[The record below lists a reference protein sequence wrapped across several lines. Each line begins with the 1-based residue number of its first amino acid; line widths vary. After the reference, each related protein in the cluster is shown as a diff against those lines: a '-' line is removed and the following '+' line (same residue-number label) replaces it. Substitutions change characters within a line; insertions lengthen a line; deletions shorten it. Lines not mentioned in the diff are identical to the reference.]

1 MAHTR
6 LNLYTAARLLF
17 FPLPLVKALPSNS
30 PIEARDGSYTYLACY
45 TDAVAG
51 QRTLG
56 GPAIA
61 DDTMTV
67 QKCSSFCTKYSHFGV
82 EYGRECYCGNT
93 IQSQALAVDRNEC
106 SFACSGNPLEV
117 CGAGNRMDIYTN
129 LGFSSPKPATL
140 VDHVYLGC
148 FIDNGDRVLPN
159 KPFASDTMTAAF
171 CAQHC
176 QGYTY
181 FGTQWS
187 RECYCGNVAP
197 QSAAPESECS
207 FTCSGSDA
215 ELCGAG
221 MRLSVYG
228 PPVVSSLPGTTP
240 SQGST
245 PSPVSPAAAAT
256 VSGYV
261 YQGCYTD
268 NLPQRVLTGDL
279 VRDPTMSLE
288 KCASFC
294 STSHYTYFGVEFTGE
309 CYCGMALDTAS
320 AKQSEVAC
328 AMKCGGDGTEIC
340 GDANRI
346 SVYALPQTSTIP
358 VVKNLATVGGFYYSS
373 CWVDNVDGRRSL
385 SAKDYRADDMTAEK
399 CASFCQGYS
408 YFGLEY
414 SRECYCGNTVGG
426 FMASEKDCGHVC
438 VGDSSQWCGG
448 GDRLSLYSINPPI
461 ISSSSFSMT
470 STSSLDTASVATS
483 GSTSST
489 QNTSSSFSSLAVPT
503 TSTGL
508 ESFATTTSPTAFS
521 SSETT
526 GSLSTSTSSIFNSS
540 GTPSIPSSTASS
552 TSSISTSPTS
562 TFTTSFTSSVS
573 ISSSSSS
580 ISSSSTSSNGIVSSS
595 TTSSAAAAA
604 STCNPGYRNDLTATF
619 SKTFGSASDL
629 QTWAVTT
636 SSQTTY
642 SYVQGDANALAYNMS
657 FASVNA
663 VRSTK
668 FVQTFNV
675 VRGATYQVSLRCQL
689 GGTTSQPPTA
699 AVQLAAPSTTVQ
711 SVVTQSADSQQLQSW
726 QTVTAVFTPAL
737 DAMTVTIS
745 ATSPRSAVAW
755 VIFDRVEIK
764 MITPTTNV
772 ASIVNGEVLTFAD
785 VRSGAVTF
793 PSWLK
798 KPAEGN
804 IVYGAKP
811 VFGFA
816 SPGYNGAE
824 TSRSVWFNNQ
834 PPLTA
839 NSGGPVF
846 YFAGYGG
853 DGLKYQ
859 KYVMRTRVR
868 SVSSQ
873 GCYLSMTSYDGGRT
887 QVAGYFVMDGCEQQ
901 WQTIESGSFTPVY
914 DLLIQAQ
921 FRCPFSLG
929 LNATFWLDNIEMV
942 PVAG

>member
-17 FPLPLVKALPSNS
+17 FLLPLVKALPSNS

-51 QRTLG
+51 QRTLA

-197 QSAAPESECS
+197 QSAAPKSECS

-426 FMASEKDCGHVC
+426 SMASEKDCGHVC

-448 GDRLSLYSINPPI
+448 GDRLSLYSIDPLI

-526 GSLSTSTSSIFNSS
+526 GSSSTSTSFIFDSS

-580 ISSSSTSSNGIVSSS
+580 ISSSSTSSNGIVASS

-604 STCNPGYRNDLTATF
+604 STCNPSYRNDLTATF
-619 SKTFGSASDL
+619 SKTFGSAFDL

-663 VRSTK
+663 ARTTK

-675 VRGATYQVSLRCQL
+675 IRGATYQVSLRCQL

-711 SVVTQSADSQQLQSW
+711 SVVTQSADSLQLQSW

-745 ATSPRSAVAW
+745 ATSPRGAVAW
-755 VIFDRVEIK
+755 VIFDRLEIK

-772 ASIVNGEVLTFAD
+772 APIVNGEVLTFAD

-798 KPAEGN
+798 KPTEGN

-816 SPGYNGAE
+816 SPGYNGAG

-887 QVAGYFVMDGCEQQ
+887 QVAGYFIMDGCEQQ

-942 PVAG
+942 PIAG

>member
-1 MAHTR
+1 MAHTH
-6 LNLYTAARLLF
+6 LNLYTAAHLLF
-17 FPLPLVKALPSNS
+17 FLLPLVKALPSNS

-56 GPAIA
+56 GPATA

-67 QKCSSFCTKYSHFGV
+67 QKCSSFCTKYNHFGV

-117 CGAGNRMDIYTN
+117 CGAGNRMNIYSN

-148 FIDNGDRVLPN
+148 FIDNGDRVLPD

-526 GSLSTSTSSIFNSS
+526 GSLSTSTSSIFDSS

-755 VIFDRVEIK
+755 VIFDRLEIK

-859 KYVMRTRVR
+859 N
-868 SVSSQ
+868 
-873 GCYLSMTSYDGGRT
+873 YDGGRT